1 MIETRYQVGDSL
13 AIEPAGCLKVPVDD
27 VYAIGDKINAGA
39 FSTVYKAYHLSN
51 PDVTF
56 AVKVLYQDTEDDEAI
71 VLREVSIMRDLK
83 NVPNVIQLTDFYM
96 YNRDMYIF
104 QSYAEGG
111 DVLDRLTEKMTYEEK
126 AAREISR
133 NLFTTIQSIHQRNIV
148 HRDLKFENILLKD
161 KNDDTQIMLCDFG
174 CAIALPEHGG
184 LRTLCGTP
192 AYTAPEIVLGQEYG
206 KEVDMWS
213 LGCIIYSLLSGSLP
227 FGSDDIDECA
237 LYERA
242 CKADYDFDEEVWDFV
257 SGSVKNLISNLLH
270 LDTNQR
276 LTADQALGCT
286 WITKSKR
293 TKSFSAPKK
302 KFSLKVKREC
312 GREGKNNGSVIT
324 RRTFTRNSKIQKIGL
339 SSLGRS
345 DVQKY
350 IEDEDNTSITAELDD
365 SFFDLTVSSDDSY
378 SSVTRRQ
385 DLTEQLENE
394 INENSVCSLK
404 TRRISYSLEELRNKS
419 IPGLDYKK
427 SQKYLSD
434 EDFGKVFNASRD
446 EVATWKEWKITNH
459 KLRANIF

>member
-13 AIEPAGCLKVPVDD
+13 KIDSTGCLKCPVDD

-56 AVKVLYQDTEDDEAI
+56 AAKVLYRDTDDDEAI
-71 VLREVSIMRDLK
+71 VLREVSIMRELK

-96 YNRDMYIF
+96 YDRDMYIF
-104 QSYAEGG
+104 QTYAEGG
-111 DVLDRLTEKMTYEEK
+111 DVLDRLTERMTYEEK
-126 AAREISR
+126 AAREISK

-174 CAIALPEHGG
+174 CAIALPENGG

-227 FGSDDIDECA
+227 FGSDDVDEYA

-242 CKADYDFDEEVWDFV
+242 CNADYDFDEEVWDFV
-257 SGSVKNLISNLLH
+257 SGSVINLISNLLH
-270 LDTNQR
+270 LDTKQR
-276 LTADQALGCT
+276 LTADQALRCT

-293 TKSFSAPKK
+293 TKAFSAPKK

-312 GREGKNNGSVIT
+312 GRESNNNESVT
-324 RRTFTRNSKIQKIGL
+324 PSKTFTRNSKPKKTE
-339 SSLGRS
+339 SSSVQRS
-345 DVQKY
+345 DAQKY
-350 IEDEDNTSITAELDD
+350 IEDEDNTSITVELDD
-365 SFFDLTVSSDDSY
+365 SFFDLTSSSDHSY
-378 SSVTRRQ
+378 SSVMRRQ
-385 DLTEQLENE
+385 VPSEELESKVIE
-394 INENSVCSLK
+394 TSDCSLV
-404 TRRISYSLEELRNKS
+404 TRRISYSLKELRNKS
-419 IPGLDYKK
+419 IPGLDYKEC
-427 SQKYLSD
+427 QKYLSD

-446 EVATWKEWKITNH
+446 EVATWKLWKITSH
-459 KLRANIF
+459 KVRARIF